1 MHKSISRKPSCPG
14 GMTLRESYI
23 AKSGKR
29 VSARCVRKTGLMRGK
44 SSERMSR
51 MLARASMRAAAAS
64 MRAAAAGIHVPKRC
78 PKGMTLRAGYTR
90 KSYTRKTGALVPSH
104 TSAMQATLVPPKCIP
119 TRGRVISGKKSKV
132 ILLDDH
138 FLSEYGYH
146 DVGKLTK
153 EQRLEAINKL
163 LAHFIPTKGEM
174 AAYNYVI
181 RALNARYILNRN
193 TNPKVA
199 KIFKTDQK
207 MVSKMYKQFKKTI

>member
-1 MHKSISRKPSCPG
+1 MYIDTTIQSMRKSISRKPSCPG

-44 SSERMSR
+44 SSERMYR

-90 KSYTRKTGALVPSH
+90 KSYTRKTGALV
-104 TSAMQATLVPPKCIP
+104 TPKCIP
-119 TRGRVISGKKSKV
+119 TRGLSGKKSKV

-146 DVGKLTK
+146 DVGKITK

-193 TNPKVA
+193 TNPKIA

-207 MVSKMYKQFKKTI
+207 MVSKIYKQIKKTI

>member
-23 AKSGKR
+23 SKSCKR

-44 SSERMSR
+44 ASERMSR
-51 MLARASMRAAAAS
+51 MMARASMRASAAS
-64 MRAAAAGIHVPKRC
+64 KMAAAAGMHVPKRC

-90 KSYTRKTGALVPSH
+90 KSYTRKSGEHVEHALVAPE
-104 TSAMQATLVPPKCIP
+104 CIP
-119 TRGRVISGKKSKV
+119 TRGRIISGKKSKV
-132 ILLDDH
+132 IMLDDH
-138 FLSEYGYH
+138 FLSEHGYH
-146 DVGKLTK
+146 DVEHMTK
-153 EQRLEAINKL
+153 EKRVEAINKL

-193 TNPKVA
+193 TNPTVA
-199 KIFKTDQK
+199 KIFKADQK
-207 MVSKMYKQFKKTI
+207 MVSKMYKQVKKTM

>member
-1 MHKSISRKPSCPG
+1 MRKSISRKPSCPG

-51 MLARASMRAAAAS
+51 MLARANMRAAAAS

-90 KSYTRKTGALVPSH
+90 KSYTRKTGAIV
-104 TSAMQATLVPPKCIP
+104 APKCIP

-207 MVSKMYKQFKKTI
+207 MVSKMYKQFKKTM